1 MVHENL
7 KQKRHVDE
15 FFLLDCSAGTSS
27 YGTPGIDHSQAGGTL
42 ATPCLC
48 NSPMTLSTEGGFSP
62 RGSGSHG
69 FVKTSPIAASM
80 LSLDWKIQKEKE
92 GPSWECRRNM
102 SIAWNMSIQLR
113 LLAVSVAE
121 AACRV
126 LEEREVCTLEVDMAK
141 HPSRVEQGNAEN

>member
-15 FFLLDCSAGTSS
+15 FFLLDCREKQLWS
-27 YGTPGIDHSQAGGTL
+27 PGDHPQAGGTF

-62 RGSGSHG
+62 KGSGSHG

-80 LSLDWKIQKEKE
+80 LSLD
-92 GPSWECRRNM
+92 
-102 SIAWNMSIQLR
+102 
-113 LLAVSVAE
+113 
-121 AACRV
+121 
-126 LEEREVCTLEVDMAK
+126 
-141 HPSRVEQGNAEN
+141 